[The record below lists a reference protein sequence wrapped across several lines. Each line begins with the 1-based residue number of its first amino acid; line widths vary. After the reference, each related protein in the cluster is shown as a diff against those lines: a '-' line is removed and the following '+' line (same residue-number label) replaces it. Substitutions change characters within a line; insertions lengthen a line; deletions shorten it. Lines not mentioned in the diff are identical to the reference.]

1 MKDKLQK
8 YLLPNLPYLFFV
20 YLFDKLCQ
28 AVRLVP
34 GLDVSEKLLHIGQGF
49 QTAFASSAPSF
60 HVLDICVGIFGAI
73 LVRLAVYLKA
83 KNAKKYRRGVE
94 YGSARWGRP
103 EDIAPYIDPVP
114 DWNIPLTLTESLTM
128 TSRPKQPKYARNK
141 NILVIGGSGSGKTRF
156 FVKPSIMQMHS
167 SYVITD
173 PKGQLL
179 KETGKMLLHG
189 APKLDENGKPVRD
202 RHGRIIYEPYRIK
215 VLNTI
220 NFSKSMK
227 YNPLAY
233 VRSEKDIL
241 KLVNVIIANTK
252 GDGEKSSEDFWV
264 KAERLLYCALIGY
277 IWYEAEPEERNFI
290 TLLDLLNACEARED
304 DETYKSPVDILFDDL
319 AKKQPEHFAVK
330 QYVKFKMAAGVVC
343 SKRLLNQAV
352 GKSLRTHNLKP
363 KKGAQVMRK
372 NEKITALY
380 ERLSR
385 DDFGKDDDQQRESN
399 SISNQKKLL
408 AKVAKEKGYTNLVHF
423 LDDGISGVTMD
434 RPGFVEMIR
443 QLEQGK
449 AAAVFVKDLS
459 RLGRNYIE
467 VGRLTEEF
475 FPDHD
480 IRLVAVSDNIDTAEG
495 ENELAPIRNLFN
507 EWYARDISKKRR
519 ISNKIKGNAGEPMG
533 QPPYGYIKDPND
545 TKHWI
550 VDDEAAQVVRR
561 VYSMTLEGF
570 GTEQIAAQLEKDGVL
585 TPRAYW
591 LTKGIKRPGKGKQQ
605 PPTKWNSSTITKILS
620 LQEYCGDILNFK
632 TYSKSYKNK
641 KRIDND
647 RENWVVFQD
656 VHEAIIERAVY
667 EQVQQKRGKIRKR
680 RTNNGEH
687 NMFSGLL
694 VCANCG
700 SNLHFHFNQGN
711 PEIKYFNCS
720 NYKGNRGTCTSTHYV
735 RVDFLEEVVL
745 GEIRRLTKFASLY
758 EDEFVKAVIGHSQQ
772 AEQTDRKLKEKELRT
787 LLARDEELDGLF
799 ERIYEDNVSGK
810 LSDDR
815 FAKMSRRYEDEQKE
829 LAEKIK
835 KLRSEIEKQSSR
847 SMTTD
852 MFIGLV
858 RKYTRARKLT
868 PRMLNELIEK
878 IEVFNAEKIDG
889 VWEQR
894 LRIHYN
900 CVGTIEIPTVLPLP
914 IPEVSVNTR
923 KGVVVNYAPCELAV

>member
-1 MKDKLQK
+1 MKQSNNKK
-8 YLLPNLPYLFFV
+8 S
-20 YLFDKLCQ
+20 
-28 AVRLVP
+28 R
-34 GLDVSEKLLHIGQGF
+34 DV
-49 QTAFASSAPSF
+49 TAF
-60 HVLDICVGIFGAI
+60 
-73 LVRLAVYLKA
+73 
-83 KNAKKYRRGVE
+83 
-94 YGSARWGRP
+94 
-103 EDIAPYIDPVP
+103 
-114 DWNIPLTLTESLTM
+114 
-128 TSRPKQPKYARNK
+128 
-141 NILVIGGSGSGKTRF
+141 
-156 FVKPSIMQMHS
+156 
-167 SYVITD
+167 
-173 PKGQLL
+173 
-179 KETGKMLLHG
+179 
-189 APKLDENGKPVRD
+189 
-202 RHGRIIYEPYRIK
+202 
-215 VLNTI
+215 
-220 NFSKSMK
+220 
-227 YNPLAY
+227 
-233 VRSEKDIL
+233 
-241 KLVNVIIANTK
+241 
-252 GDGEKSSEDFWV
+252 
-264 KAERLLYCALIGY
+264 
-277 IWYEAEPEERNFI
+277 
-290 TLLDLLNACEARED
+290 
-304 DETYKSPVDILFDDL
+304 
-319 AKKQPEHFAVK
+319 
-330 QYVKFKMAAGVVC
+330 
-343 SKRLLNQAV
+343 
-352 GKSLRTHNLKP
+352 
-363 KKGAQVMRK
+363 
-372 NEKITALY
+372 LY

-385 DDFGKDDDQQRESN
+385 DDNLEGESY
-399 SISNQKKLL
+399 SIGNQKKLL

-434 RPGFVEMIR
+434 RPGFVEMIC

-475 FPDHD
+475 FPNHD

-545 TKHWI
+545 PKHWI

-570 GTEQIAAQLEKDGVL
+570 GTEQIAAQLEKDDVL

-694 VCANCG
+694 VCADCG

-772 AEQTDRKLKEKELRT
+772 AEQTDRKLKEKELQT
-787 LLARDEELDGLF
+787 LLARDEEVDGLF

-847 SMTTD
+847 FMTTD

-868 PRMLNELIEK
+868 PRMLNEPIEK

>member
-1 MKDKLQK
+1 MKQSNNKK
-8 YLLPNLPYLFFV
+8 S
-20 YLFDKLCQ
+20 
-28 AVRLVP
+28 R
-34 GLDVSEKLLHIGQGF
+34 DV
-49 QTAFASSAPSF
+49 TAF
-60 HVLDICVGIFGAI
+60 
-73 LVRLAVYLKA
+73 
-83 KNAKKYRRGVE
+83 
-94 YGSARWGRP
+94 
-103 EDIAPYIDPVP
+103 
-114 DWNIPLTLTESLTM
+114 
-128 TSRPKQPKYARNK
+128 
-141 NILVIGGSGSGKTRF
+141 
-156 FVKPSIMQMHS
+156 
-167 SYVITD
+167 
-173 PKGQLL
+173 
-179 KETGKMLLHG
+179 
-189 APKLDENGKPVRD
+189 
-202 RHGRIIYEPYRIK
+202 
-215 VLNTI
+215 
-220 NFSKSMK
+220 
-227 YNPLAY
+227 
-233 VRSEKDIL
+233 
-241 KLVNVIIANTK
+241 
-252 GDGEKSSEDFWV
+252 
-264 KAERLLYCALIGY
+264 
-277 IWYEAEPEERNFI
+277 
-290 TLLDLLNACEARED
+290 
-304 DETYKSPVDILFDDL
+304 
-319 AKKQPEHFAVK
+319 
-330 QYVKFKMAAGVVC
+330 
-343 SKRLLNQAV
+343 
-352 GKSLRTHNLKP
+352 
-363 KKGAQVMRK
+363 
-372 NEKITALY
+372 LY

-385 DDFGKDDDQQRESN
+385 DDNLEGESY
-399 SISNQKKLL
+399 SIGNQKKLL

-545 TKHWI
+545 PKHWI

-570 GTEQIAAQLEKDGVL
+570 GTEQIATQLEKDDVL

-647 RENWVVFQD
+647 RENWVVFLD

-694 VCANCG
+694 VCADCG

-772 AEQTDRKLKEKELRT
+772 AEQTDRKLKEKELQT